1 VHGEWEPRGVT
12 VVLVNIREDRAKV
25 ARVVAQR
32 GYAAPV
38 ALDLDGSVSEAYG
51 IHATPMAFVV
61 APLDGPRRP
70 RPLPRPPRPATLTPA
85 DGRWGCAGEHCPEC
99 EEELDGADT

>member
-1 VHGEWEPRGVT
+1 MS

-25 ARVVAQR
+25 ARIVTQR

-51 IHATPMAFVV
+51 IRATPTTFVIARDGTIV
-61 APLDGPRRP
+61 GRAVGPRPWTGSDARALFRALLGAP
-70 RPLPRPPRPATLTPA
+70 R
-85 DGRWGCAGEHCPEC
+85 
-99 EEELDGADT
+99 

>member
-1 VHGEWEPRGVT
+1 MS

-25 ARVVAQR
+25 ARIVTQR

-51 IHATPMAFVV
+51 IQATPMTFVIARDGTIV
-61 APLDGPRRP
+61 GRAVGPRPWTGPDAKALFRSPSWHAALTRRP
-70 RPLPRPPRPATLTPA
+70 GGSRPA
-85 DGRWGCAGEHCPEC
+85 
-99 EEELDGADT
+99 